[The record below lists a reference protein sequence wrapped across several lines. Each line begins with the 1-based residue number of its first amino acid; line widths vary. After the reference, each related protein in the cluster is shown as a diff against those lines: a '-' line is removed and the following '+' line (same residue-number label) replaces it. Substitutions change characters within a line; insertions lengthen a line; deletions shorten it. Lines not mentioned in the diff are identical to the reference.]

1 MSMYALWKP
10 TNHTAHS
17 SVFFVPPGQCCI
29 LYATGLAAER
39 FRTSA
44 EEFVSPQSVCVK
56 RLIHEFKSPTLIN
69 LQCNWIF
76 DIDNT
81 CAEEISDQLVQTNNG
96 VWSLSMCCNIGI
108 IGVPGTYRLELND
121 TTAIGVAQVYAELIQ
136 ANKLPV
142 QVKDLF
148 FL

>member
-1 MSMYALWKP
+1 MFQ
-10 TNHTAHS
+10 T
-17 SVFFVPPGQCCI
+17 FFPDEYLDSAYVI
-29 LYATGLAAER
+29 DYEKLYSQGYRGL
-39 FRTSA
+39 
-44 EEFVSPQSVCVK
+44 
-56 RLIHEFKSPTLIN
+56 
-69 LQCNWIF
+69 IF

-81 CAEEISDQLVQTNNG
+81 CAEEISDQFVQTNNG

-136 ANKLPV
+136 VNKLPV
-142 QVKDLF
+142 QIKDLF

>member
-10 TNHTAHS
+10 TNRTVHS
-17 SVFFVPPGQCCI
+17 SVFFVPPGQCCL

-39 FRTSA
+39 YRASA
-44 EEFVSPQSVCVK
+44 EEFAAPQCVCVK
-56 RLIHEFKSPTLIN
+56 RLIYEFKSPTLVN

-81 CAEEISDQLVQTNNG
+81 CAEEISDQFIQTNNG
-96 VWSLSMCCNIGI
+96 TWSLSMCSNIGI
-108 IGVPGTYRLELND
+108 IGIPGSYRLELND
-121 TTAIGVAQVYAELIQ
+121 STAVGVAQVYAELIQ
-136 ANKLPV
+136 VDKLPV
-142 QVKDLF
+142 QIKDLF